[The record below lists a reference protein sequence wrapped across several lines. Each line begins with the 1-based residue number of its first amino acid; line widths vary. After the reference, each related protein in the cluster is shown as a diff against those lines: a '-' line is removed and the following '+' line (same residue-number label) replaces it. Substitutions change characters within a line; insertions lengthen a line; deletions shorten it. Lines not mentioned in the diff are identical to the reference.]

1 MTIEIG
7 GLVKEMFPYRIA
19 LVYIRFSF
27 FLVRRPPSYRPR
39 GFWSPPPPLAIYEK
53 MVFIKYLFMN
63 GEKDFLL
70 CYVKA

>member
-27 FLVRRPPSYRPR
+27 FSSKEASLV
-39 GFWSPPPPLAIYEK
+39 
-53 MVFIKYLFMN
+53 
-63 GEKDFLL
+63 
-70 CYVKA
+70 